1 MIAILF
7 RAVNFLKPVAT
18 YGLGALGL
26 DKVVS
31 WFSDKEA
38 ETISKEGGNDSMSV
52 GAWLKILFLWLIP
65 FAVLFVALWLLW
77 KYVVRKYIWKKTTR
91 RKRRRTSAVKRL
103 VSRINPKSSAKAKQL
118 AALARGRRKRLANLK
133 AKGCT
138 KKRK

>member
-7 RAVNFLKPVAT
+7 RAVNFLRPIAT

-31 WFSDKEA
+31 WFSEKES
-38 ETISKEGGNDSMSV
+38 ETVSKEGGNDSMSV

-65 FAVLFVALWLLW
+65 FAVFFVALWVLW
-77 KYVVRKYIWKKTTR
+77 KYVIRKYVFKKR
-91 RKRRRTSAVKRL
+91 VQRKKRKNGTISGIIKR
-103 VSRINPKSSAKAKQL
+103 VTPKSSARQKQL
-118 AALARGRRKRLANLK
+118 AALARGRRKRLANLR
-133 AKGCT
+133 AKGRT